1 MILVDTHIY
10 VWARLRSSALTPR
23 ERRFFDEGAVCF
35 VSIVSLWEI
44 STLIR
49 LGRLQDSQD
58 LLRLPEGFSP
68 LPLSTAHCLEYQ
80 RLPLLHRD
88 PFDRMLIAQARVEA
102 LSFLSRDTAFD
113 AYVRQGLVT
122 LA

>member
-10 VWARLRSSALTPR
+10 VWARLRSAVLTPA
-23 ERRFFDEGAVCF
+23 ERRLFNELSVCF
-35 VSIVSLWEI
+35 VSIVSLWEV

-49 LGRLQDSQD
+49 LGRLEEGED
-58 LLRLPEGFSP
+58 LLRLPEGFSL
-68 LPLSTAHCLEYQ
+68 LPLTTAHCLAYQ

-88 PFDRMLIAQARVEA
+88 PFDRMLIAQAGTEG
-102 LSFLSRDTAFD
+102 LPFLTRDTAMA
-113 AYVRQGLVT
+113 AYADQGLLT